1 MKESDNSQE
10 ITIKIQTLDNS
21 FSLKINQSLTIIQLK
36 EEISK
41 KYNIPKDKQ
50 RLIFQGKFLKD
61 NETLSFY
68 KITDGCVIQLIA
80 KSLELKNPNQNSSQR
95 SNNSNRNAN
104 NQRAN
109 EVYPIIQIPFRTNR
123 RRRRLSLPHFD
134 ITEYIEGFYQNLIS
148 LDNYNNTKKK
158 FDPKASNNIIE
169 VFDFNKSSYEV
180 GEWVDV
186 KDTINQWLEAQVMK
200 VKNNKA
206 YVHYNGWGI
215 RWDEWIDFNSPRMRN
230 FKTYTLQSPLT
241 FCNVPYPAIP
251 CDSNIEPQQ
260 RPIDIFF
267 YLEKT
272 KEHMESLME
281 EINHLLNLRKNNTS
295 IFKDNK
301 FSIDYY
307 EILFKATQ
315 MIPFLDRVG
324 RMLSDISLV
333 FSHFTVNPNYYSSFM
348 FGYKRQDLFNEIYNM
363 KGNNKDKKDNII
375 FDEKEKNDKDKEIK
389 VIKTKNEDS
398 QTPPI
403 ENKFMKQFKEQ
414 QQLQNKEKEKEKEKD
429 KEKDKEKEKELDKSK
444 EENKIIIE
452 KDEKKQEINKDE
464 NIKDNNIINIK
475 KDESEDKK
483 ETQHQKEKNE
493 IMDYSDKNKDKEKE
507 KDKFN
512 KSNDDKKDTKT
523 TNEIIRENINE
534 ETHTSYQR
542 HNSVPSI
549 SESSESTNTANFQRQ
564 RQRQRQEEE
573 EEILPNQIVTNL
585 GYDLSFS
592 SPDLPFIQRI
602 IYSYTLSDRIMSPFS
617 PFYQIF
623 SNKKL
628 FPRVNLQVPNI
639 LSSGEVMMMTG
650 YSPFSEPNYDIYI
663 HTIAVNPNNNNNNE
677 SNSSNNNNN
686 SNNNSS
692 NSGNNNANNN
702 NNSSNNQNNT

>member
-414 QQLQNKEKEKEKEKD
+414 QQLQNKEKEKEKEK
-429 KEKDKEKEKELDKSK
+429 ELDKSK

-549 SESSESTNTANFQRQ
+549 SESSENTNTANFQRQ

-702 NNSSNNQNNT
+702 NSSNNQNNT

>member
-80 KSLELKNPNQNSSQR
+80 KSLEIKNPNQNSSQR

-414 QQLQNKEKEKEKEKD
+414 QQLQNKEKEKEKEK
-429 KEKDKEKEKELDKSK
+429 ELDKSK

>member
-95 SNNSNRNAN
+95 SNNPNRNAN

-429 KEKDKEKEKELDKSK
+429 KEKEKELDKSK

>member
-95 SNNSNRNAN
+95 SNNPNRNAN

-272 KEHMESLME
+272 KEHMENLME

-414 QQLQNKEKEKEKEKD
+414 QQQLQNKEKEKE

>member
-80 KSLELKNPNQNSSQR
+80 KSLEIKNPNQNSSQR

-272 KEHMESLME
+272 KEHMENLME

-398 QTPPI
+398 QTNPI

-414 QQLQNKEKEKEKEKD
+414 QQLQNKEKEKE

-493 IMDYSDKNKDKEKE
+493 IMDYSDKNKEKE

-623 SNKKL
+623 SNKTL